1 MADAETAAAPPPPS
15 ANLAP
20 AYERIVEHLN
30 PSGSAPGFGAAP
42 PQTGDDSRKRKARTS
57 PGGASP
63 DSSVSNS
70 DNAENEL
77 SLSKRLRSESPESS
91 NGSEHSELALADGF
105 AVHVPLAP
113 LTRHRNLLP
122 SAIDARLAAQYGT
135 APRMLIAD
143 DSYTVRRFMQ
153 RTFEQRGYA
162 VDVAQNGWQAFAQM
176 QTRLYD
182 FVFLDIEMP
191 VMNGYRCAQALR
203 QWEARVQREERQFI
217 CALTSHSKPAEREL
231 GIGIGMNLFESKPAR
246 PKRLLDI
253 VEQALNAANGDAT
266 AAAAIAAAATAVACG
281 PTGAGV
287 LDLDGEPIAA
297 PAARAA
303 PDEPPPAFDLEAH
316 GLGADDKACLA
327 LCTSH
332 GLVWIDVK
340 VTADAAGGAFD
351 VEATDGSGICA
362 RGVPRRRLKLPDQTP
377 PKFLEPG
384 AHVDAIVGGAFKAA
398 VVEKRLPENAYDLT
412 VDGGAALA
420 AVPRDQILATHE

>member
-42 PQTGDDSRKRKARTS
+42 PPAGDDSRKRKARTS

-191 VMNGYRCAQALR
+191 VMNGYRA
-203 QWEARVQREERQFI
+203 
-217 CALTSHSKPAEREL
+217 
-231 GIGIGMNLFESKPAR
+231 
-246 PKRLLDI
+246 
-253 VEQALNAANGDAT
+253 
-266 AAAAIAAAATAVACG
+266 
-281 PTGAGV
+281 
-287 LDLDGEPIAA
+287 
-297 PAARAA
+297 
-303 PDEPPPAFDLEAH
+303 
-316 GLGADDKACLA
+316 
-327 LCTSH
+327 
-332 GLVWIDVK
+332 
-340 VTADAAGGAFD
+340 
-351 VEATDGSGICA
+351 
-362 RGVPRRRLKLPDQTP
+362 RRRCASGRRASSARSASSSAP
-377 PKFLEPG
+377 
-384 AHVDAIVGGAFKAA
+384 
-398 VVEKRLPENAYDLT
+398 
-412 VDGGAALA
+412 
-420 AVPRDQILATHE
+420 